1 MSSERGESVQTP
13 GVLEDGW
20 TLRETTDLDVDELM
34 GWFPDAASVD
44 IWGGPGFRFPF
55 TRESFLEDC
64 HWTETQSYSLVDPG
78 GRMAAFG
85 QLYNRHERGHLARL
99 ITNPAMRR
107 KGAGSR
113 LIRMLMRVAGEH
125 LGFTECSLFVYRHNE
140 PAYRCYL
147 GLGFGV
153 QDYPDD
159 AKMAD
164 KCYFLT
170 RASIDKER
178 ANDQ

>member
-1 MSSERGESVQTP
+1 MSSVS
-13 GVLEDGW
+13 EDGW
-20 TLRETTDLDVDELM
+20 TLRKTTNSDIEELM

-64 HWTETQSYSLVDPG
+64 HWDVMRSFSLVDPDG
-78 GRMAAFG
+78 HMAAFG
-85 QLYNRHERGHLARL
+85 QIYNRHDRGHLARL

-107 KGAGSR
+107 QGAGTR
-113 LIRMLMRVAGEH
+113 LIKLLMRVAGEQ
-125 LGFTECSLFVYRHNE
+125 FRFDECSLFVYRHNE
-140 PAYRCYL
+140 PAYRCYV
-147 GLGFGV
+147 GLGFKV

-170 RASIDKER
+170 RALTNKENN
-178 ANDQ
+178 NDQ